1 VNELMVFQAF
11 QKSFTSL
18 LILKKL
24 TEILL
29 CDWSMFSSA
38 DLSLAAEKMR
48 KNNLVTGGFR
58 YDFTKLQA
66 ASCKHFQCQIR
77 RFRE

>member
-1 VNELMVFQAF
+1 MVFKAF
-11 QKSFTSL
+11 QKLFTPL

-29 CDWSMFSSA
+29 CDWMFTSA

-48 KNNLVTGGFR
+48 KNKLVTGGFR
-58 YDFTKLQA
+58 RDFTELQA
-66 ASCKHFQCQIR
+66 AS
-77 RFRE
+77 